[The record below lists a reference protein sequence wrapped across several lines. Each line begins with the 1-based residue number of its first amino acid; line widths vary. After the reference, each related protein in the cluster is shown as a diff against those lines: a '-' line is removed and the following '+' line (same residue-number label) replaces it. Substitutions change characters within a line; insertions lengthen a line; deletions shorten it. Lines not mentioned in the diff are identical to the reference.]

1 VKKVTREGD
10 MLKDAMLLFREN
22 STLKHLRL
30 QDAVARWR
38 QPRDLRFQ
46 KVATFELIPP
56 FVTVQEV
63 GQNRRGLRSCR
74 TYRQV
79 LKR

>member
-1 VKKVTREGD
+1 
-10 MLKDAMLLFREN
+10 MLKDALLLFREIA
-22 STLKHLRL
+22 TLEHLRL

-46 KVATFELIPP
+46 KVATFELLPNPP
-56 FVTVQEV
+56 VLAVQEI
-63 GQNRRGLRSCR
+63 GHNRRGLRSCR
-74 TYRQV
+74 KYRQV